1 MMGRK
6 ICFNGEIW
14 TITPK
19 LSLLPLLIW
28 STVDSVWYACRDI
41 MCYYMYLQLSHVSL
55 LIQVTVK
62 VGKTLREG
70 LTKAM
75 KLREL
80 DPDDC
85 EVFDRR
91 TRYDNL
97 L

>member
-1 MMGRK
+1 
-6 ICFNGEIW
+6 
-14 TITPK
+14 
-19 LSLLPLLIW
+19 
-28 STVDSVWYACRDI
+28 

>member
-1 MMGRK
+1 MFLHVLV
-6 ICFNGEIW
+6 IV
-14 TITPK
+14 
-19 LSLLPLLIW
+19 S
-28 STVDSVWYACRDI
+28 Y
-41 MCYYMYLQLSHVSL
+41 VSL

-91 TRYDNL
+91 TRYDSL
-97 L
+97 F